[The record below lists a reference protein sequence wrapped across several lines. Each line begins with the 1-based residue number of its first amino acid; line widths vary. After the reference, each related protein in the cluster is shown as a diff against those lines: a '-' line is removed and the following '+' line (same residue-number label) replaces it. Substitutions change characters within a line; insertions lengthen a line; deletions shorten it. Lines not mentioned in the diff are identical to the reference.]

1 MRRGETRNA
10 GNPQDAWE
18 VLTPVNALTEKDRPK
33 GTAGMMT
40 QAFLSF
46 RPLEGNRSPYRLI
59 LISSFKISSLV
70 VITRE
75 LA

>member
-1 MRRGETRNA
+1 MVSPLGARGE
-10 GNPQDAWE
+10 
-18 VLTPVNALTEKDRPK
+18 LTPVNMLTEKRAIERDGRDDREVLWLIPAMEAK
-33 GTAGMMT
+33 IT
-40 QAFLSF
+40 
-46 RPLEGNRSPYRLI
+46 PYRLI